1 MIFERKGGSIEM
13 IVLFTVLRLLAI
25 LIVSH
30 DMSGLLKTWKSKVY
44 FIIGSLL
51 LSLFVGGITGSLL
64 ALLFCHL
71 FLNKTSSRE
80 KNSFLFT
87 FLPWVFVEVTSKLLQ
102 LYFFPW
108 IFQINYLQV
117 KDTPVLIALSYLL
130 VYPIFHLIVKVFF
143 IDFSALDIM
152 GNNHTYQ
159 VRQRLLVGVTLAY
172 IILSLVIFYA
182 SNVFPYMGLFIY
194 LAGSITVVYSILF
207 ILLFAQLNIYSKR
220 RVKDQ
225 LAEEMI
231 RHEESLEEYSHRL
244 EKLYNDI
251 SQVKKDYL
259 EGLKN
264 MEDSIQRRDL
274 PALKQEYAELLEKS
288 GNSLTLSNY
297 ELSRLINL
305 EITSLKS
312 LFSAKVLEAE
322 NLGIK
327 VNLELPD
334 VISSTQIEALDLV
347 VISSVFLNNAI
358 EATVKS
364 EDPTLTISFFK
375 NQDYLTLV
383 IDNTTREERIPVS
396 RIFDEGVSSKGEGR
410 GLGLSKV
417 AEILNR
423 YPKVNLE
430 TRSCD
435 YHFTQVLSFRDN

>member
-1 MIFERKGGSIEM
+1 M

-30 DMSGLLKTWKSKVY
+30 DMSDLLKTWKSKVY

-51 LSLFVGGITGSLL
+51 LSLFVGGITCSLL

-159 VRQRLLVGVTLAY
+159 VRERLLVGVTLAY

-364 EDPTLTISFFK
+364 EDPTLTVSFFK

>member
-1 MIFERKGGSIEM
+1 M

-130 VYPIFHLIVKVFF
+130 VYLIFHLIVKVFF

-364 EDPTLTISFFK
+364 ENPTLTISFFK

-417 AEILNR
+417 AEILNH

>member
-1 MIFERKGGSIEM
+1 M

-396 RIFDEGVSSKGEGR
+396 RIFDEGVSSKGEDR

>member
-1 MIFERKGGSIEM
+1 M

-30 DMSGLLKTWKSKVY
+30 DMSGLLKTWKSKCW
-44 FIIGSLL
+44 FIAGSFL

-64 ALLFCHL
+64 ALLFCYL
-71 FLNKTSSRE
+71 FLNKISSSE

-130 VYPIFHLIVKVFF
+130 IYPIFHLIVKVFF
-143 IDFSALDIM
+143 IDFGALNVM

-172 IILSLVIFYA
+172 IILSLIIFYA
-182 SNVFPYMGLFIY
+182 SNIFPYSGLFIY
-194 LAGSITVVYSILF
+194 LAGSITIVYSILF
-207 ILLFAQLNIYSKR
+207 ILLFAQLNIYSKK

-225 LAEEMI
+225 LTEEMA

-259 EGLKN
+259 EGLKT
-264 MEDSIQRRDL
+264 MEVSIQRRDL

-358 EATVKS
+358 ESAVDS

-375 NQDYLTLV
+375 NQGYLILV

-417 AEILNR
+417 ADILNR

-435 YHFTQVLSFRDN
+435 HHFTQVLSFQDN

>member
-1 MIFERKGGSIEM
+1 
-13 IVLFTVLRLLAI
+13 
-25 LIVSH
+25 
-30 DMSGLLKTWKSKVY
+30 
-44 FIIGSLL
+44 
-51 LSLFVGGITGSLL
+51 
-64 ALLFCHL
+64 
-71 FLNKTSSRE
+71 
-80 KNSFLFT
+80 
-87 FLPWVFVEVTSKLLQ
+87 
-102 LYFFPW
+102 
-108 IFQINYLQV
+108 
-117 KDTPVLIALSYLL
+117 
-130 VYPIFHLIVKVFF
+130 
-143 IDFSALDIM
+143 
-152 GNNHTYQ
+152 YQ

-172 IILSLVIFYA
+172 IVLSLIIFYA
-182 SNVFPYMGLFIY
+182 SNIFPYTGLFIY

-225 LAEEMI
+225 LAEEMA

-259 EGLKN
+259 EGLKT
-264 MEDSIQRRDL
+264 MEVSIQRRDL
-274 PALKQEYAELLEKS
+274 PTLKQEYAELLEKS

-358 EATVKS
+358 ESAVDS

-375 NQDYLTLV
+375 NQGYLILV

-417 AEILNR
+417 ADILNR

-435 YHFTQVLSFRDN
+435 HHFTQVLSFQDN

>member
-1 MIFERKGGSIEM
+1 M

-30 DMSGLLKTWKSKVY
+30 DMSDLLKTWKSKVY

-159 VRQRLLVGVTLAY
+159 VRERLLVGVTLAY

-207 ILLFAQLNIYSKR
+207 ILLFDQLNIYSKR

-364 EDPTLTISFFK
+364 EDPTLTVSFFK

>member
-1 MIFERKGGSIEM
+1 M

-143 IDFSALDIM
+143 IDFSALDTM

-244 EKLYNDI
+244 EILYNYI
-251 SQVKKDYL
+251 SQV
-259 EGLKN
+259 
-264 MEDSIQRRDL
+264 
-274 PALKQEYAELLEKS
+274 
-288 GNSLTLSNY
+288 
-297 ELSRLINL
+297 NL

>member
-1 MIFERKGGSIEM
+1 MKGKGGSIEM

>member
-1 MIFERKGGSIEM
+1 M

-30 DMSGLLKTWKSKVY
+30 DMSDLLKTWKSKVY

-259 EGLKN
+259 EGLKT
-264 MEDSIQRRDL
+264 MEVSIQRRDL

-358 EATVKS
+358 ESAVDS

-375 NQDYLTLV
+375 NQGYLILV

-417 AEILNR
+417 ADILNR

-435 YHFTQVLSFRDN
+435 HHFTQVLSFQDN

>member
-1 MIFERKGGSIEM
+1 M

-259 EGLKN
+259 EGLKT
-264 MEDSIQRRDL
+264 MEVSIQRRDL

-358 EATVKS
+358 ESAVDS

-375 NQDYLTLV
+375 NQGYLILV

-417 AEILNR
+417 ADILNR

-435 YHFTQVLSFRDN
+435 HHFTQVLSFQDN

>member
-1 MIFERKGGSIEM
+1 MKGKGGSIEM

-225 LAEEMI
+225 LAGEMI

>member
-1 MIFERKGGSIEM
+1 M

-25 LIVSH
+25 LIVSP

-44 FIIGSLL
+44 FIVGSLL

-182 SNVFPYMGLFIY
+182 SNVLPYMGLFIY

-244 EKLYNDI
+244 ENLYNDI

-383 IDNTTREERIPVS
+383 IDNTTRE
-396 RIFDEGVSSKGEGR
+396 GG
-410 GLGLSKV
+410 
-417 AEILNR
+417 
-423 YPKVNLE
+423 
-430 TRSCD
+430 
-435 YHFTQVLSFRDN
+435 

>member
-1 MIFERKGGSIEM
+1 M

-244 EKLYNDI
+244 ENLYNDI

>member
-1 MIFERKGGSIEM
+1 M

-152 GNNHTYQ
+152 GDNHTYQ

-334 VISSTQIEALDLV
+334 VISSTQIETLDLV

>member
-1 MIFERKGGSIEM
+1 M

-71 FLNKTSSRE
+71 FLNKTSRRE

-152 GNNHTYQ
+152 GDNHTYQ

>member
-1 MIFERKGGSIEM
+1 M

-152 GNNHTYQ
+152 GDNHTYQ

-172 IILSLVIFYA
+172 IILSLVIFHA

>member
-1 MIFERKGGSIEM
+1 M

-334 VISSTQIEALDLV
+334 VISSTQIEVLDLV

>member
-1 MIFERKGGSIEM
+1 M

-152 GNNHTYQ
+152 GDNHTYQ

-259 EGLKN
+259 EGLKT
-264 MEDSIQRRDL
+264 MEVSIQRRDL

-358 EATVKS
+358 ESAVDS

-375 NQDYLTLV
+375 NQGYLILV

-417 AEILNR
+417 ADILNR

-435 YHFTQVLSFRDN
+435 HHFTQVLSFQDN

>member
-1 MIFERKGGSIEM
+1 M

-87 FLPWVFVEVTSKLLQ
+87 FLPWVFVEVTAKLLQ

>member
-1 MIFERKGGSIEM
+1 M

-152 GNNHTYQ
+152 ENNHTYQ

-364 EDPTLTISFFK
+364 EDPTLTVSFFK

>member
-1 MIFERKGGSIEM
+1 M

-182 SNVFPYMGLFIY
+182 SNVFPHMGLFIY

>member
-1 MIFERKGGSIEM
+1 M

-25 LIVSH
+25 LIVSN

-152 GNNHTYQ
+152 GDNHTYQ

>member
-1 MIFERKGGSIEM
+1 M

-264 MEDSIQRRDL
+264 MEDSIQRRDF

-364 EDPTLTISFFK
+364 ENPTLTISFFK

-417 AEILNR
+417 AEILNH

>member
-1 MIFERKGGSIEM
+1 M

-30 DMSGLLKTWKSKVY
+30 DMSDLLKTWKSKVY

-159 VRQRLLVGVTLAY
+159 VRQRLLVGVTLVY

>member
-1 MIFERKGGSIEM
+1 M

-117 KDTPVLIALSYLL
+117 KDTSVLIALSYLL

>member
-1 MIFERKGGSIEM
+1 
-13 IVLFTVLRLLAI
+13 
-25 LIVSH
+25 
-30 DMSGLLKTWKSKVY
+30 
-44 FIIGSLL
+44 
-51 LSLFVGGITGSLL
+51 
-64 ALLFCHL
+64 
-71 FLNKTSSRE
+71 
-80 KNSFLFT
+80 
-87 FLPWVFVEVTSKLLQ
+87 
-102 LYFFPW
+102 
-108 IFQINYLQV
+108 
-117 KDTPVLIALSYLL
+117 
-130 VYPIFHLIVKVFF
+130 
-143 IDFSALDIM
+143 M

-172 IILSLVIFYA
+172 IILSLIIFYA
-182 SNVFPYMGLFIY
+182 SNIFPYTGLFIY

-225 LAEEMI
+225 LAEEMA

-259 EGLKN
+259 EGLKT
-264 MEDSIQRRDL
+264 MEVSIQRRDL

-358 EATVKS
+358 ESAVDS

-375 NQDYLTLV
+375 NQGYLILV

-396 RIFDEGVSSKGEGR
+396 RIFDEGGSSKGEGR

-417 AEILNR
+417 ADILNR

-435 YHFTQVLSFRDN
+435 HHFTQVLSFQDN

>member
-1 MIFERKGGSIEM
+1 M

-30 DMSGLLKTWKSKVY
+30 DMSDLLKTWKSKVY

-396 RIFDEGVSSKGEGR
+396 RIFDEGVSR
-410 GLGLSKV
+410 
-417 AEILNR
+417 
-423 YPKVNLE
+423 
-430 TRSCD
+430 
-435 YHFTQVLSFRDN
+435 FTFG

>member
-1 MIFERKGGSIEM
+1 M

-30 DMSGLLKTWKSKVY
+30 DMSGLLKTWKSKCW
-44 FIIGSLL
+44 FIAGSLL

-64 ALLFCHL
+64 ALLFCYL
-71 FLNKTSSRE
+71 FLNKISSSE

-117 KDTPVLIALSYLL
+117 KDTPVLIALSYL
-130 VYPIFHLIVKVFF
+130 F
-143 IDFSALDIM
+143 
-152 GNNHTYQ
+152 TYQ

-172 IILSLVIFYA
+172 IVLSLIIFYA
-182 SNVFPYMGLFIY
+182 SNIFPYTGLFIY
-194 LAGSITVVYSILF
+194 LAGSITIVYFILF

-220 RVKDQ
+220 RVKNQ
-225 LAEEMI
+225 LAEEMA

-244 EKLYNDI
+244 ENLYNDI

-259 EGLKN
+259 EGLKT
-264 MEDSIQRRDL
+264 MEVSIQRRDL

-358 EATVKS
+358 ESAVDS
-364 EDPTLTISFFK
+364 ENPTLTISFFK
-375 NQDYLTLV
+375 NQGYLILV

-417 AEILNR
+417 ADILNR

-435 YHFTQVLSFRDN
+435 HHFTQVLSFQDN

>member
-1 MIFERKGGSIEM
+1 M

-288 GNSLTLSNY
+288 GNSLMLSNY

-396 RIFDEGVSSKGEGR
+396 RIFDEGVSR
-410 GLGLSKV
+410 
-417 AEILNR
+417 
-423 YPKVNLE
+423 
-430 TRSCD
+430 
-435 YHFTQVLSFRDN
+435 FTFG

>member
-1 MIFERKGGSIEM
+1 M

-30 DMSGLLKTWKSKVY
+30 DMSDLLKTWKSKVY

-364 EDPTLTISFFK
+364 EDPMLTISFFK